1 MEEYF
6 IIDGTIIKK
15 VLRGGSTQN
24 IWYGNTQN
32 GNPVRVD
39 KSGEKLIIQTD
50 KGQLIEMYPIP
61 GSTRVIKW

>member
-6 IIDGTIIKK
+6 VIDGTIIKK
-15 VLRGGSTQN
+15 VRGGNIQN
-24 IWYGNTQN
+24 IWYGNSQN

-39 KSGEKLIIQTD
+39 RNGEKLIIQTD
-50 KGQLIEMYPIP
+50 KGQILEMYPIP

>member
-6 IIDGTIIKK
+6 VIDGTIIKK
-15 VLRGGSTQN
+15 VRGGNIQN
-24 IWYGNTQN
+24 IWYGNSQN

-39 KSGEKLIIQTD
+39 KNGEKLIIQTD
-50 KGQLIEMYPIP
+50 KGQILEMYPIP